1 VDVLRDGVAPVL
13 SADRDP
19 LIDPADLH
27 RFKALDPVRRDDPAR
42 LGNDFGGVVAVARFG
57 RLRICGGLGHRR
69 ESRAQ
74 RHPGQVRSD
83 EKSSVHALLTAPSP
97 RPH

>member
-1 VDVLRDGVAPVL
+1 MEPPAHGNGNIARTNVDVLRDGVAPVL

-19 LIDPADLH
+19 LIDPADLY

-57 RLRICGGLGHRR
+57 WLRICDGLGHRR
-69 ESRAQ
+69 ERRA
-74 RHPGQVRSD
+74 
-83 EKSSVHALLTAPSP
+83 
-97 RPH
+97 